1 MKKGLT
7 ILLVLSILLIFN
19 CIEYNEK
26 IIINNDGSGEILISY
41 SGPRDSDV
49 DSDESKYIFLKGD
62 EYEVRRD
69 IEEHYTSRRVKLK
82 DFYYETR
89 GINKY
94 VEFALTFDEISD
106 LEDVKNFRDNKVNYG
121 KDRDGEYYFERN
133 FPIDGDRDFNVS
145 DNAFEKF
152 IKDAVR
158 DGILDKIKF
167 RFECR
172 LPYEI
177 RISNSDYVRGSKT
190 AKWRFTLGDIIDK
203 KEFTMWCKLR

>member
-1 MKKGLT
+1 MRGLP
-7 ILLVLSILLIFN
+7 
-19 CIEYNEK
+19 
-26 IIINNDGSGEILISY
+26 GSGKTYRAREL
-41 SGPRDSDV
+41 
-49 DSDESKYIFLKGD
+49 LD
-62 EYEVRRD
+62 EYGVDETHLLSTDKFFSQNDSLEEYRRNWKPHKL
-69 IEEHYTSRRVKLK
+69 EEAHNWTWRNFHEAVG
-82 DFYYETR
+82 R
-89 GINKY
+89 GKTPIILDNTNVLIQYFNKY

-172 LPYEI
+172 LPHEI

>member
-7 ILLVLSILLIFN
+7 IFLVLSTLLIFN

-26 IIINNDGSGEILISY
+26 IVINNDGSGKINISY
-41 SGPRDSDV
+41 SGPINSDV
-49 DSDESKYIFLKGD
+49 DSKESKYIFLKGD
-62 EYEVRRD
+62 EYEIQED
-69 IEEHYTSRRVKLK
+69 IKDHYTSRKVKLK
-82 DFYYETR
+82 DFYYETS
-89 GINKY
+89 GFNKY
-94 VEFALTFDEISD
+94 VEFVLTFDDVSD
-106 LEDVKNFRDNKVNYG
+106 LEDVKNFKNNKVLFG
-121 KDRDGEYYFERN
+121 KDKDGEYYFERN
-133 FPIDGDRDFNVS
+133 FPIDGDRDFYDN

-172 LPYEI
+172 VPYEI
-177 RISNSDYVRGSKT
+177 RISNSDYVRGSKV